1 MRFIQRKFVNS
12 KKARAVEDISKVFA
26 KLVLQGKLSAA
37 IKLLENESSS
47 GLLDLSPEVLEGL
60 KDKHPEA
67 ADITFESLL
76 HGPIEYIPPSVFDMI
91 NEEIIYNATTTTKG
105 SAGPSGMNSELY
117 RRILCSKNF
126 KLKTEGKILREEFA
140 VLTRNLLKTSY
151 HPSLLEAFTS
161 CRLLKLNK
169 NPGIRPIG
177 VGEVLRRIVGKTI
190 AGFLKEEIK
199 EAAGPLQVCAGH
211 SAGAEAAIHA
221 MRQVFAEERTDRILL
236 IDAINAFNTM
246 NRSVAVHNIQLTCKK
261 IALYII
267 NTYRSPSRLFIC
279 GGGEILSQEAMPWYS
294 VNTALIIQS
303 LRKHMPSFKLVR
315 LADDSAGGGRIEP
328 LFDWYKNLC
337 REGKKFGYLVNGSK
351 SWLIVK
357 TETIANE
364 AKRVFGDEVNITTDG
379 QRHLGAI
386 IGSQQYKDQYCCVNV
401 LGWKGEIE
409 TLSEKAKCQPHAAY
423 IAFTKGYKSK
433 FTYFMRK
440 G

>member
-1 MRFIQRKFVNS
+1 
-12 KKARAVEDISKVFA
+12 
-26 KLVLQGKLSAA
+26 
-37 IKLLENESSS
+37 
-47 GLLDLSPEVLEGL
+47 
-60 KDKHPEA
+60 
-67 ADITFESLL
+67 
-76 HGPIEYIPPSVFDMI
+76 MI

-126 KLKTEGKILREEFA
+126 KLKIEGKILREEFA

-177 VGEVLRRIVGKTI
+177 VGEVLSRIVGKTI

-246 NRSVAVHNIQLTCKK
+246 NKSVALHNIQLTCKE

-267 NTYRSPSRLFIC
+267 IRYRSPSRLFFC
-279 GGGEILSQEAMPWYS
+279 GGGDILSQEGTTQGDPLAMPWYS

-303 LRKHMPSFKLVR
+303 LRKHTPSIKQLW
-315 LADDSAGGGRIEP
+315 LANDSAGSGRIEP

-337 REGKKFGYLVNGSK
+337 REGKKFGYLVNGSD
-351 SWLIVK
+351 
-357 TETIANE
+357 TIANE
-364 AKRVFGDEVNITTDG
+364 AKKVFGDEVNITTDG
-379 QRHLGAI
+379 QCHLRAI
-386 IGSQQYKDQYCCVNV
+386 IGSKEYKDHLKLRGYNENMVSKSFENTRKTSRFDARKKVENKRNTNAPIIFSTAFNPRGPNVKEVVNRFLPLLQNV
-401 LGWKGEIE
+401 PNLKDMFADGSILVANKRENNLADLLLRSDPYNIKNDI
-409 TLSEKAKCQPHAAY
+409 TN
-423 IAFTKGYKSK
+423 
-433 FTYFMRK
+433 
-440 G
+440 